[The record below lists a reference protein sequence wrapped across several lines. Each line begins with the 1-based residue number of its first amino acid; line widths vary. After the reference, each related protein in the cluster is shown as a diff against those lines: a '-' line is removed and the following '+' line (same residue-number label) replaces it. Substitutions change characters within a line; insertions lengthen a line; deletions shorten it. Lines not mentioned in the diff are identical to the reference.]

1 MTHGTGKWDKMGPWD
16 LGAGKFKLVAVLSLI
31 SMVAIFVIG
40 VQPPN
45 DWALWITVGF
55 LVLTAVVWLVFE
67 NRRFKGPPLGD
78 MIAKRQAEIAAAEK
92 AVGEA

>member
-1 MTHGTGKWDKMGPWD
+1 MR
-16 LGAGKFKLVAVLSLI
+16 FKLISVLALI

-55 LVLTAVVWLVFE
+55 LVLTGVVWLVFE

-78 MIAKRQAEIAAAEK
+78 MIAKRQAEIAEAEK
-92 AVGEA
+92 AVGEH